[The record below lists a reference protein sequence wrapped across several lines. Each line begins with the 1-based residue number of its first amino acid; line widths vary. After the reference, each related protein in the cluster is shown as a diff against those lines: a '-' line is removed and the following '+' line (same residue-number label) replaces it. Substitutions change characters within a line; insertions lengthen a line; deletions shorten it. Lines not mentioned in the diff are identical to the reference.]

1 MEDEARGATSYP
13 WSKNVE
19 DEVREA
25 STYPG
30 SEDSD
35 EGIVLV
41 EMG

>member
-1 MEDEARGATSYP
+1 VTSYP

-35 EGIVLV
+35 KGIVLV
-41 EMG
+41 EMR